1 MNKTVKKIAEAVIA
15 LSEKY
20 DIYEDTALEILK
32 AAAGG
37 EQYLAE
43 FVEDELDMDED
54 EKRDCCPRC
63 ADDDDEEYDD
73 DEDEDEDEA
82 VCETRETEVG
92 KGNRLTVP
100 KSIITAAEEINGEL
114 NSKKYHFGEATAVF
128 YDESID
134 IYFGD
139 KKPEYVDEEGVI
151 KAKVIS
157 LNSNGALQ
165 FRTAPTFGVGS
176 WVTVSVTQDGVI
188 HID

>member
-1 MNKTVKKIAEAVIA
+1 MNKTVKKIAEAVVA
-15 LSEKY
+15 LTEKY
-20 DIYEDTALEILK
+20 DIYEDTALDILK

-43 FVEDELDMDED
+43 YVEDELGIDED
-54 EKRDCCPRC
+54 DEKKECCCPRYV
-63 ADDDDEEYDD
+63 E
-73 DEDEDEDEA
+73 DEDEDEDEE
-82 VCETRETEVG
+82 VYETAETEVG

-100 KSIITAAEEINGEL
+100 KSILTAAEEINGEL

-139 KKPEYVDEEGVI
+139 RTSEFEDEDGVI
-151 KAKVIS
+151 KVKNIS
-157 LNSNGALQ
+157 LNANGALQ
-165 FRTAPTFGVGS
+165 FWTAPTFSVGS
-176 WVTVSVTQDGVI
+176 WVTASVTQDGVI

>member
-1 MNKTVKKIAEAVIA
+1 MNKTVKKIVEAVIA

-20 DIYEDTALEILK
+20 DIYEDTALDILK

-54 EKRDCCPRC
+54 EDEKCDCCPRC
-63 ADDDDEEYDD
+63 ADDV
-73 DEDEDEDEA
+73 DEDEE
-82 VCETRETEVG
+82 VYETAETNVG

-100 KSIITAAEEINGEL
+100 KSILTAAEEINGEL

-139 KKPEYVDEEGVI
+139 KTSEYEDEDGVI
-151 KAKVIS
+151 KVKNIS
-157 LNSNGALQ
+157 LNANGALQ
-165 FRTAPTFGVGS
+165 FRTAPTFEVGS